1 MQPAVVAARG
11 TGRPGASRSQGGADG
26 LSAARARKG
35 QRPPY
40 GVVVV
45 VVALAGGHLR
55 GAQANLFSRGLSVR
69 YVKNILAGSFRAM
82 IRQATADGFV
92 TQDPFA
98 GLKWPKPRTPEPD
111 PYTPDERT
119 RIIRWFAEKEFSFKT
134 GRATEPAASAASCI
148 SCVRVCPLLDR
159 SATFGSCWPPMAR
172 PGPRPW
178 SSARTPLALLVGVR
192 GSED

>member
-11 TGRPGASRSQGGADG
+11 TGRPGASRSHGGADG

-35 QRPPY
+35 QRPPC

-55 GAQANLFSRGLSVR
+55 GVQANLFSRGLSVR

-82 IRQATADGFV
+82 IRQATTDGFV

-98 GLKWPKPRTPEPD
+98 GLKWPKPRTPE
-111 PYTPDERT
+111 
-119 RIIRWFAEKEFSFKT
+119 
-134 GRATEPAASAASCI
+134 
-148 SCVRVCPLLDR
+148 L
-159 SATFGSCWPPMAR
+159 
-172 PGPRPW
+172 
-178 SSARTPLALLVGVR
+178 
-192 GSED
+192 